1 MFPSFYGLQILM
13 QKFNTDPRN
22 FCFILSTR
30 SGGVGINLTGAD
42 TVIFYDSDWNPA
54 MDAQVGGGGWVRW
67 WVAENDQYACC
78 HTCRDKDRFCRA
90 PCLS

>member
-1 MFPSFYGLQILM
+1 M

-54 MDAQVGGGGWVRW
+54 MDAQVRKGGWGWVVRAGLRTAART
-67 WVAENDQYACC
+67 VVTTTPPLQVTE
-78 HTCRDKDRFCRA
+78 
-90 PCLS
+90 CLATP